1 MKQRLLIPVLL
12 AVVGFCNPGPASAQA
27 GAPAAR
33 SLRGGVE
40 QRPQPAPSAPAAVAP
55 PGFATQADV
64 LAARQDAEHIREQL
78 QRILDSY
85 PRAVGEVLRRDPS
98 LMGRPD
104 YMATY
109 PQLAQFIAQHPDI
122 PRNVEYYFDNYG
134 AWSSQR
140 MKPEYEALGVML
152 GGMAAVL
159 AFGALLSVMAWLV
172 RALIQHRRWVKASQV
187 QADVHGKLMDRMAS
201 NEELLA
207 YIQSPAG
214 RKFLE
219 AAPIQPEAETPAHS
233 APVGPIIWSM
243 MAGIVMSTVGA
254 GFRVAGGT
262 IGDEVQKGFNAIG
275 IIVLSLGIGFIL
287 SSIMAYLVSSRL
299 GLFQPRR
306 VATDSG
312 NA

>member
-1 MKQRLLIPVLL
+1 MQPRLLIPVLL
-12 AVVGFCNPGPASAQA
+12 AVVGFCNPGPASAQ
-27 GAPAAR
+27 
-33 SLRGGVE
+33 
-40 QRPQPAPSAPAAVAP
+40 QRPQPVPSAPVQVDP
-55 PGFATQADV
+55 IER
-64 LAARQDAEHIREQL
+64 RQDAEHTRDQL
-78 QRILDSY
+78 RRILDTY

-98 LMGRPD
+98 LMGRED

-109 PQLAQFIAQHPDI
+109 PVLAQFIAQYPDI
-122 PRNVEYYFDNYG
+122 PRNVEYYFEGYG
-134 AWSSQR
+134 GWGRQVE
-140 MKPEYEALGVML
+140 PEYEALGVML
-152 GGMAAVL
+152 AGMAGILIFSAVL
-159 AFGALLSVMAWLV
+159 SVLTYLV
-172 RALIQHRRWVKASQV
+172 RAVIQHRRWVKASQV

-219 AAPIQPEAETPAHS
+219 AAPIQPEAEAPAHN
-233 APVGPIIWSM
+233 APIGPIIWSM
-243 MAGIVMSTVGA
+243 MAGIVLSTVGA
-254 GFRVAGGT
+254 GFRFAGGT

-287 SSIMAYLVSSRL
+287 SSMMAYLVSARL

-306 VATDSG
+306 VATDSS